1 MKIMEG
7 IKRLEQE
14 VMEMNNFNVYAIF
27 NHIKNLPELQDKFSN
42 KEKTIKGMY
51 DYIYKKAK
59 SVKQGNV
66 AMVNDIIVYSWAANY
81 FKHNNEELGIEEKK
95 ETPTKPVEN
104 ITKPKEIEK
113 PKEEEK
119 VAQIS
124 MFEEVA

>member
-1 MKIMEG
+1 MEG
-7 IKRLEQE
+7 LKRLEQE
-14 VMEMNNFNVYAIF
+14 VMEMNNFNVYTIF
-27 NHIKNLPELQDKFSN
+27 SHIKDLPELQDKFDN
-42 KEKTIKGMY
+42 TEKTIKGMY
-51 DYIYKKAK
+51 DYIYEKART
-59 SVKQGNV
+59 VKQGNV
-66 AMVNDIIVYSWAANY
+66 AMVNDTIVYLWGTNY
-81 FKHNNEELGIEEKK
+81 FKHSNEELGIEEKK

>member
-1 MKIMEG
+1 
-7 IKRLEQE
+7 
-14 VMEMNNFNVYAIF
+14 MNNFNVYAIF

>member
-1 MKIMEG
+1 MEG

>member
-1 MKIMEG
+1 MEG

-95 ETPTKPVEN
+95 ETPTKCQLKILQN
-104 ITKPKEIEK
+104 LKK
-113 PKEEEK
+113 
-119 VAQIS
+119 
-124 MFEEVA
+124 